1 MEHERIMLGLA
12 AQGRILMFGGGGG
25 GHQAPPPPPDPVQS
39 PAVQVADSAK
49 GKYRSLLARRR
60 QTRSGQMS
68 MRTGGS
74 AGGAQ
79 GGQTLMGS

>member
-12 AQGRILMFGGGGG
+12 AQGRIRMWGGG
-25 GHQAPPPPPDPVQS
+25 GHGGEQPEAPPPVQS